1 MSQSVTKPLDE
12 ARAEA
17 NLRTA
22 IKCIELGGISKQ
34 DIAYATD
41 LPLSTIE
48 ELCRK
53 HCPCSTEQ

>member
-1 MSQSVTKPLDE
+1 MNQSVIKSLDE

-17 NLRTA
+17 NLSTA

-48 ELCRK
+48 ELYRK
-53 HCPCSTEQ
+53 HRPCSTDQ